1 MKIVFFAEADLYI
14 LNLFF
19 HLLSMQI
26 DDCFPSIAGWLVS
39 GYSISFDKFLIV
51 CNVLGAVYKLNR
63 VCRESTRPQKCLFQI
78 LTRVSNILTR
88 A

>member
-63 VCRESTRPQKCLFQI
+63 VCRESTRP
-78 LTRVSNILTR
+78 
-88 A
+88 

>member
-1 MKIVFFAEADLYI
+1 MNLLITNKITFNPKLNENCFFAEADLYI

-26 DDCFPSIAGWLVS
+26 NDCFPSIAGWLVS

-63 VCRESTRPQKCLFQI
+63 VCRESTRP
-78 LTRVSNILTR
+78 
-88 A
+88 